1 MNVKERFEKLKQK
14 VKQDKKLARGL
25 WAGLAIVLMTV
36 IYVWYNSHYET
47 TDDAF
52 IDGHIVPIS
61 ARVPGH
67 VWKSHVTDNQQL
79 KKGQLVVELD
89 PSVYQAQVDQA
100 RAGVEQADANAV
112 DAIRNL
118 ERYEALI
125 EKSDISQ
132 QQFDDAKAQAL
143 SAQAQVDQA
152 KAALAQA
159 ELNLSYTK
167 VYVPNAGKVT
177 ERNVEPGMYVN
188 PGQPLFSL
196 VRPDIWVTANFK
208 ETQLTYMRPGQPV
221 TIHVDTYPGK
231 KFKATVNSIQ
241 AGSGARFSLFPPENA
256 TGNYVKVVQRV
267 PVKITFDEA
276 WDPAYPIGPGMSVE
290 PRVKVK

>member
-1 MNVKERFEKLKQK
+1 MKIKEQLHKLSANKRVQ
-14 VKQDKKLARGL
+14 RGA
-25 WAGLAIVLMTV
+25 WAGIAV
-36 IYVWYNSHYET
+36 IMLSILYAWYAGHYET

-52 IDGHIVPIS
+52 IDGHVVTIS

-67 VWKSHVTDNQQL
+67 VQNSYIVDNQEV
-79 KKGQLVVELD
+79 KAGQLVVELD
-89 PSVYQAQVDQA
+89 PSLYAAQVEQA
-100 RAGVEQADANAV
+100 RAALEAAVANAV
-112 DAIRNL
+112 DVTRNF
-118 ERYEALI
+118 ERYEILI

-143 SAQAQVDQA
+143 SAQAQVEQA
-152 KAALAQA
+152 KATLVQA

-167 VYVPNAGKVT
+167 IYVPNAGKVT
-177 ERNVEPGMYVN
+177 ERNVEPGIYVN
-188 PGQPLFSL
+188 AGQPLFAL

-208 ETQLTYMRPGQPV
+208 ETQITHMRPGQPV
-221 TIHVDTYPGK
+221 TIRVDTYPGK
-231 KFKATVNSIQ
+231 VFKGRVNSIQ

-276 WDPAYPIGPGMSVE
+276 WDPQYPIGPGMSVE
-290 PRVKVK
+290 PKVKVK